1 MADQLKIG
9 IDDIVASAT
18 EGVLRALS
26 ARKVR
31 VEGLDFH
38 DLVQSG
44 YNVDFWIRAG
54 GPFVRGPLGGGPMGP
69 NGPLSGGG
77 IG

>member
-1 MADQLKIG
+1 MADQQKVG
-9 IDDIVASAT
+9 IDDIVAAAT
-18 EGVLRALS
+18 AGVLRALE

-31 VEGLDFH
+31 VDGLDFQ
-38 DLVQSG
+38 DLVASG

-54 GPFVRGPLGGGPMGP
+54 GPFIRGPHGPLGGG
-69 NGPLSGGG
+69 GPLTGGSG